1 MRNAIPNIGL
11 LMAFEASARHGN
23 FSRAAN
29 ELALTASAV
38 SRHVAALEDLRQA
51 AEAVSDRKTARAI
64 ESILLARKGIFDKPV
79 PSFKAFQGVLSAF
92 LAKDDLICC

>member
-38 SRHVAALEDLRQA
+38 SRHVAAL
-51 AEAVSDRKTARAI
+51 
-64 ESILLARKGIFDKPV
+64 
-79 PSFKAFQGVLSAF
+79 
-92 LAKDDLICC
+92 

>member
-38 SRHVAALEDLRQA
+38 SRHVAALEDRGFRGA
-51 AEAVSDRKTARAI
+51 AIAAVEAAYRRTK
-64 ESILLARKGIFDKPV
+64 ELG
-79 PSFKAFQGVLSAF
+79 
-92 LAKDDLICC
+92 